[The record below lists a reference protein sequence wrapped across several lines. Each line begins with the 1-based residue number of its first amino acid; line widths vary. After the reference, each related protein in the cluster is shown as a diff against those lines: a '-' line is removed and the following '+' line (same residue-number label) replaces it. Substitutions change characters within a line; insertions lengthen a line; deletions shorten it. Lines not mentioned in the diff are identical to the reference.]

1 MPATCPI
8 RKDRSSLTVCRP
20 VVVGVDGSAASLAAV
35 RWAAAT
41 AARREAPLHLVHAIG
56 VPAHGLPVIG
66 SMLFDISAYRK
77 TGESALDEGRRIVR
91 ESDGLPAQIK
101 VQTFLDLS
109 SPVAALAARSAA
121 AQLIVIGARGMDPL
135 ERVLFGSV
143 GVGLIKHAD
152 CPVAVVPAAAATM
165 PPTSHVPV
173 LVGVDGSPCSARA
186 VGLALDEAARRK
198 VGLVAVTT
206 WSDRNGEP
214 TALRR
219 AEVLLEQSVASFAS
233 EYPDVCVDRVV
244 IEGRPAQR
252 LLDAS
257 RHAQLVVLG
266 SRGRGE
272 VAGATLGSV
281 SHAVLQASRIP
292 VLIAPC
298 RR

>member
-1 MPATCPI
+1 M
-8 RKDRSSLTVCRP
+8 CRP

-56 VPAHGLPVIG
+56 VPAHALPVIG

-101 VQTFLDLS
+101 VQTFLDLP

-143 GVGLIKHAD
+143 GVGLIKHVD
-152 CPVAVVPAAAATM
+152 CPVAVAPAAAATM
-165 PPTSHVPV
+165 PPSSHAPV

-186 VGLALDEAARRK
+186 VGLALDEAASRK

-214 TALRR
+214 TAQRR
-219 AEVLLEQSVASFAS
+219 AEVLLEQSVASFAG